1 MLFTLYRL
9 SILLILPLHSFDF
22 CKNYCLSM
30 EPGVTP
36 EYLKWSYTLFTK
48 IFVCISSSCGLP
60 FTLIGQDRFCLT
72 VGLLVS
78 IFFLK
83 PHFLRTQ
90 QYKYS
95 SLHIYSRN
103 FLKPSFPQKPTFEN
117 ETHVK
122 SALPTIDLIKRSI
135 YIEKVLLEQVNWTA
149 QKADLTWGPFL

>member
-22 CKNYCLSM
+22 CKNYYLSM

-60 FTLIGQDRFCLT
+60 FTLIGQDKFCLT

-122 SALPTIDLIKRSI
+122 SALPTKLIWSR
-135 YIEKVLLEQVNWTA
+135 
-149 QKADLTWGPFL
+149 GPWDPYT